1 MDWDNLLNLFR
12 MENLIYWIVTM
23 VVVILTTIKQFNR
36 QERNNKSKNDEIMMN
51 LQKIE
56 KQNVKMINLLELH
69 SQDIKSLKKDVNVLE
84 HRVSRLEDSQVNIYK
99 HLGGKENDN
108 TWDNFIGNII
118 VITCALCNFKTG

>member
-36 QERNNKSKNDEIMMN
+36 QDKKSKSSNDEILNN

-108 TWDNFIGNII
+108 
-118 VITCALCNFKTG
+118 A

>member
-1 MDWDNLLNLFR
+1 MDWDNLITFFR

-36 QERNNKSKNDEIMMN
+36 QDKKSKSSNDEIMVN

-69 SQDIKSLKKDVNVLE
+69 AQDINSLKKDVNVLE
-84 HRVSRLEDSQVNIYK
+84 HLVSRLEDSQVNIYK
-99 HLGGKENDN
+99 RLGGHNSDN
-108 TWDNFIGNII
+108 T
-118 VITCALCNFKTG
+118 

>member
-1 MDWDNLLNLFR
+1 MMDWENIASLFR

-36 QERNNKSKNDEIMMN
+36 QEKTNKSKNDEIIGN

-69 SQDIKSLKKDVNVLE
+69 SQDIKTLKKDVNILE
-84 HRVSRLEDSQVNIYK
+84 HRVSRLEDSHVNIYK
-99 HLGGKENDN
+99 HLGG
-108 TWDNFIGNII
+108 
-118 VITCALCNFKTG
+118 